1 MNKQIIDDAIKAFFN
16 REKKFSCGKIKVI
29 SDGMDTK
36 LYYNYN
42 WILCLYRNKNIL
54 LADYFPETI
63 NNDIHLIYKKVGLYT
78 TIRKD
83 YLNLLGVNLWFNNSN
98 IEDMWFE
105 AMKWTDKDTLFIHVK
120 QDLKNNEGESISRSA
135 NIEVLPRAIA
145 RSRADSAPREAVIER
160 LRNDE
165 V

>member
-1 MNKQIIDDAIKAFFN
+1 MNKINDAIKAFFN
-16 REKKFSCGKIKVI
+16 REKSFSCGKIKVD
-29 SDGMDTK
+29 SDEMVTK

-54 LADYFPETI
+54 LADYFPDII
-63 NNDIHLIYKKVGLYT
+63 NNDVHLIYKKVGIYT

-83 YLNLLGVNLWFNNSN
+83 YLNLLGVNLWFNNNN
-98 IEDMWFE
+98 IEDVWLN
-105 AMKWTDKDTLFIHVK
+105 AMKWTDKDTLFIHLK
-120 QDLKNNEGESISRSA
+120 QSLKNNEGEDIFRSA

-145 RSRADSAPREAVIER
+145 RSRADSVPKEAVIER
-160 LRNDE
+160 LRSDE